1 MQPVPN
7 YDYYSEWDKFNVDE
21 ELERLDAEEKKSA
34 QKVSEY
40 PQYPKV
46 RQSPPETLWSTQEYT
61 GVPRTVPKSTA
72 RSSNPLYCRTSFTV
86 PRIPLGDLSG
96 PLQQFTGP

>member
-34 QKVSEY
+34 QKV
-40 PQYPKV
+40 V
-46 RQSPPETLWSTQEYT
+46 SPRFNCMGAQRAPIVEFN
-61 GVPRTVPKSTA
+61 K
-72 RSSNPLYCRTSFTV
+72 
-86 PRIPLGDLSG
+86 
-96 PLQQFTGP
+96 

>member
-1 MQPVPN
+1 MGYCRGGKMQPVPN

-40 PQYPKV
+40 PEYPKA
-46 RQSPPETLWSTQEYT
+46 P
-61 GVPRTVPKSTA
+61 
-72 RSSNPLYCRTSFTV
+72 
-86 PRIPLGDLSG
+86 
-96 PLQQFTGP
+96 

>member
-40 PQYPKV
+40 PGYPKAPEG
-46 RQSPPETLWSTQEYT
+46 PPEYT
-61 GVPRTVPKSTA
+61 GVPKGTQQKYPGVPKST
-72 RSSNPLYCRTSFTV
+72 
-86 PRIPLGDLSG
+86 PRISSPWLV
-96 PLQQFTGP
+96 P